1 MPSNICYYYQTFIGL
16 RSILNNPELVDI
28 ILVSSIHFG
37 VNKDGSPYIHLNNAP
52 PNDNTFNTL
61 WDETKT
67 LSNKG
72 VKIMLMLGGAGGAY
86 NSLFKNFSTYYPML
100 VNTIQTYDWITGIDL
115 DIEEYVDLNNVK
127 YLINLLKKDFGDDF
141 TITMAPVQSALMGD
155 GPGMGGFSY
164 KELFNSP
171 EGKLISHFNV
181 QCYNSYTLAAINK
194 IVENGYPEDKIV
206 MGMLGGNYD
215 PTYWIDTIKQVKLIK
230 SKYNNIGG
238 VFCWEYCNSPP
249 VLNEPSKWAEDMAKI
264 LKTGILKYYF
274 LLGEYYSASFI
285 EKLKYNSFHYV

>member
-1 MPSNICYYYQTFIGL
+1 MTSKICYYYQTFVGL
-16 RSILNNPELVDI
+16 QPLLENPQLVDI

-37 VNKDGSPYIHLNNAP
+37 TNKDGSPYIHLNDAP
-52 PNDNTFNTL
+52 PTDNTFNTL
-61 WDETKT
+61 WDETNI

-86 NSLFKNFSTYYPML
+86 NSLFNNFSLYYPML
-100 VNTIQTYDWITGIDL
+100 VNTIKTHNWITGIDL

-127 YLINLLKKDFGDDF
+127 YLINILKKDFGNDF
-141 TITMAPVQSALMGD
+141 TITMAPIQSALMAD
-155 GPGMGGFSY
+155 EPGLGGFSY

-181 QCYNSYTLAAINK
+181 QCYSSYTLDTINK
-194 IVENGYPEDKIV
+194 IIQNGYPEDKIV

-215 PTYWIDTIKQVKLIK
+215 PDYWADKIKQVKLIK
-230 SKYNNIGG
+230 LKYNIGG

-249 VLNEPSKWAEDMAKI
+249 DMNDPSKWAEDMARI
-264 LKTGILKYYF
+264 LKANILKYYF
-274 LLGEYYSASFI
+274 LLGEYYTESFMG
-285 EKLKYNSFHYV
+285 KLNFPFCYI